1 MPTLLDER
9 ENLVSTQWLAQRIDA
24 PDIVIIDASYYL
36 PDAGRNGRQEYDEQR
51 IPGAVFFD
59 IDEISDDTSGLP
71 HTMPPAEKFSSRMR
85 NMGIGDGMRVVVYD
99 GAGLFSAARVWWM
112 FRTFG
117 HTDVAILDG
126 GFPKWLAEEL
136 PVEDGPPLPRQP
148 RHLTARFAASS
159 VRDKQDIL
167 SAIGS
172 GSPQIADARSPGRF
186 SAAEPEPRAGMR
198 GGHMPGSRNVHY
210 KTLLNDD
217 GTVKSTEAIAQVFE
231 DAGIDLAKPVI
242 TSCGSGVTAAI
253 LTLGLTLTG
262 HKANSLYDGSWVE
275 WGSDPDTPVETG
287 S

>member
-9 ENLVSTQWLAQRIDA
+9 ENLVSTQWLEQRLDA

-59 IDEISDDTSGLP
+59 IDEISDDTSGLA
-71 HTMPPAEKFSSRMR
+71 HTMPPPEKFSSRMR
-85 NMGIGDGMRVVVYD
+85 SMGIGDGMRVVVYD

-126 GFPKWLAEEL
+126 GFPKWLAEDL
-136 PVEDGPPLPRQP
+136 PVEDGPPLHRQP
-148 RHLTARFAASS
+148 RHMTARYSASS
-159 VRDKQDIL
+159 VRDKQDIF
-167 SAIGS
+167 SAIDS

-198 GGHMPGSRNVHY
+198 GGHMPGARNVHY
-210 KTLLNDD
+210 KTLLNEN
-217 GTVKSTEAIAQVFE
+217 GTLKPTEDIARVFE
-231 DAGIDLAKPVI
+231 EAGIDLARPVI
-242 TSCGSGVTAAI
+242 TSCGSGITAAI

-262 HKANSLYDGSWVE
+262 HTANSLYDGSWVE
-275 WGSDPDTPVETG
+275 WGSDPDTPVETD
-287 S
+287 

>member
-9 ENLVSTQWLAQRIDA
+9 ENLVSASWLEQRLDA
-24 PDIVIIDASYYL
+24 PDIVIVDASYYL
-36 PDAGRNGRQEYDEQR
+36 PDAGRNGREEYDEQR

-59 IDEISDDTSGLP
+59 IDDICDDESDLP
-71 HTMPPAEKFSSRMR
+71 HTMPPPEKFSSRMR
-85 NMGIGDGMRVVVYD
+85 KMGIGDGMRVVVYD

-126 GFPKWLAEEL
+126 GFPKWLAEDRA
-136 PVEDGPPLPRQP
+136 VEDGPATPRQP
-148 RHLTARFAASS
+148 RHMSARYAASS
-159 VRDKQDIL
+159 VRDKRDIL

-172 GSPQIADARSPGRF
+172 GTAQIADARSPGRF
-186 SAAEPEPRAGMR
+186 SAEEPEPRAGMR
-198 GGHMPGSRNVHY
+198 GGHMPGARNVHY

-217 GTVKSTEAIAQVFE
+217 GTVKSTEAIGQVFE
-231 DAGIDLAKPVI
+231 EAGIDLAKPVI

-253 LTLGLTLTG
+253 LTLGLTLVG
-262 HKANSLYDGSWVE
+262 HNSNSLYDGSWVE

-287 S
+287 

>member
-9 ENLVSTQWLAQRIDA
+9 EHLVSTQWLEQRLDA

-71 HTMPPAEKFSSRMR
+71 HTMPPPEMFSSRMR

-126 GFPKWLAEEL
+126 GFPKWLAEDL
-136 PVEDGPPLPRQP
+136 PVEDGPPLKRQP
-148 RHLTARFAASS
+148 RHLTARYSASS

-167 SAIGS
+167 SAIES
-172 GSPQIADARSPGRF
+172 GSPQIADARSPARF
-186 SAAEPEPRAGMR
+186 SALEPEPRAGMR
-198 GGHMPGSRNVHY
+198 GGHMPGASNVHY

-217 GTVKSTEAIAQVFE
+217 GTVKSTMSIAQVFE
-231 DAGIDLAKPVI
+231 NAGIDLAKPVI

-262 HKANSLYDGSWVE
+262 HNANSLYDGSWAE
-275 WGSDPDTPVETG
+275 WGSDPDTPIETD
-287 S
+287 